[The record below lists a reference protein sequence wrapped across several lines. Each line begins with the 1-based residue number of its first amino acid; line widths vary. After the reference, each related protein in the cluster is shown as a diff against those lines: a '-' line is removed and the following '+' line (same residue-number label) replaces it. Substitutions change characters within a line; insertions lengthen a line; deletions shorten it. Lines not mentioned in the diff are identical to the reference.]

1 MLPLKR
7 SDNIDTRCKLD
18 ILREKEIAIN
28 IFEEDVYDKDGLVY
42 AVTENSDDSKI
53 HFNDV

>member
-1 MLPLKR
+1 ME
-7 SDNIDTRCKLD
+7 KLF
-18 ILREKEIAIN
+18 IN